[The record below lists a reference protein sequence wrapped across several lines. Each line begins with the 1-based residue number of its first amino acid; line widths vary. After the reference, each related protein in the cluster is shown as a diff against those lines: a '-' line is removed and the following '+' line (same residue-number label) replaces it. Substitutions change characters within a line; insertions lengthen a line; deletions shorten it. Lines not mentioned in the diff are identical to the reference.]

1 MKRLLSLVGI
11 CLFLGSVSGFAAE
24 QTWSGQISDSMCNAD
39 HQAMAQDG
47 KKVDARECTL
57 ACTKGGAKYVFV
69 SDGKVYGISNQD
81 FASLVTHVGHTVK
94 LTGELDADKKAIRV
108 SKETPT
114 DGRKDWR
121 PPRQK

>member
-1 MKRLLSLVGI
+1 MEIALI
-11 CLFLGSVSGFAAE
+11 LGPVSGFAAE

-69 SDGKVYGISNQD
+69 SDGKVYAIANQD
-81 FASLVTHVGHTVK
+81 LAGLATHAGHTVK
-94 LTGELDADKKAIRV
+94 LIGELDADKKTIRV
-108 SKETPT
+108 SKLEVPA
-114 DGRKDWR
+114 GK
-121 PPRQK
+121 